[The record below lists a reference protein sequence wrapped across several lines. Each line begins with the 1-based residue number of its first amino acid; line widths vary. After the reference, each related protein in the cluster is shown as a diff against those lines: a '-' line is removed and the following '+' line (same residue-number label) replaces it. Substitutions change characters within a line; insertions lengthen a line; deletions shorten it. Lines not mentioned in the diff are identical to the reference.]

1 MSDSELAS
9 REHED
14 EPLLQANI
22 FTEEMLGEMAS
33 AIITPRFVD
42 CFSFLLYLIFL
53 YHKRDWTFAFML
65 KILLLKPNVCMS
77 SLGAYGIWFFP
88 WMVVP
93 KEKIVLNV
101 CGSR

>member
-33 AIITPRFVD
+33 DIITPRFVD

-53 YHKRDWTFAFML
+53 YHKRETEH
-65 KILLLKPNVCMS
+65 LLLC
-77 SLGAYGIWFFP
+77 
-88 WMVVP
+88 
-93 KEKIVLNV
+93 
-101 CGSR
+101 